1 MPKMLKAN
9 YEARMSRVRR
19 RVVKGIGEYL
29 GAMGLLIAIAA
40 LSSLFIF
47 TYSYFLST
55 PYLEIKETSV
65 RGLKELTEKDVL
77 SLVEIKP
84 GQNILAVNVDV
95 LARRVAVNPWIKNVY
110 VGREFPSRLV
120 VDVRE
125 RYPIALVKQG
135 SEFHLMDSDG
145 NVFKKLAQGDEVDLA
160 IITGINIQDKTKSK
174 LALDT
179 ISLLKVF
186 SGSNLYSFLGAIS
199 EAHIDEVFGL
209 FLLTDKGLYLKMGV
223 SDFERKLRK
232 FALVLNEREKRGINS
247 NYLNVDL
254 ADVEKITI
262 QQKNAQDRT
271 QPDKNGKQYRI

>member
-9 YEARMSRVRR
+9 YEARMSRLRR

-29 GAMGLLIAIAA
+29 GAMGLLMAIAL
-40 LSSLFIF
+40 LSSLFIYA
-47 TYSYFLST
+47 YSYFLST

-77 SLVEIKP
+77 SLVEIQP

-110 VGREFPSRLV
+110 VGREFPNRIV

-135 SEFHLMDSDG
+135 SEFYLMDSDG
-145 NVFKKLAQGDEVDLA
+145 NVFKRLAQGDEVDLA
-160 IITGINIQDKTKSK
+160 IITGINVQDKTKSK
-174 LALDT
+174 LTLDT

-199 EAHIDEVFGL
+199 EAHVDDVFGL

-223 SDFERKLRK
+223 SDFEKKLRK
-232 FALVLNEREKRGINS
+232 LALVLNEREKRGISN

-254 ADVEKITI
+254 ADAEKITI
-262 QQKNAQDRT
+262 QQKSAQDRT